1 MMMLNNDDDDDDD
14 DDDEKL
20 VFQSKPRQNLYSICR
35 KTPAQFEFQKMI
47 LEVILISWIMLSAL
61 RLLMS
66 WIKTWQNCV
75 KMLARCCSKEQ
86 IPSYCYQVCSTQPHG
101 RVVRVPTT
109 FYRMWGLLYLKA
121 YTGTNSPNWS
131 PYISLK
137 NVLREFD
144 KRSRHFL
151 LGDHFINS
159 HYLISCQCMDIVRR
173 KLMLVTIGN
182 WRVKVKLGEIRDWE
196 YALDAGCR

>member
-1 MMMLNNDDDDDDD
+1 M
-14 DDDEKL
+14 
-20 VFQSKPRQNLYSICR
+20 Q
-35 KTPAQFEFQKMI
+35 
-47 LEVILISWIMLSAL
+47 
-61 RLLMS
+61 
-66 WIKTWQNCV
+66 
-75 KMLARCCSKEQ
+75 
-86 IPSYCYQVCSTQPHG
+86 
-101 RVVRVPTT
+101 
-109 FYRMWGLLYLKA
+109 GLLYLKA

-159 HYLISCQCMDIVRR
+159 HHLISCQCMDIVGR

-182 WRVKVKLGEIRDWE
+182 
-196 YALDAGCR
+196 